1 MDERKTLRVVTDLQ
15 TEARIRGHSVV
26 LLLYNLSQGGCMVE
40 VPDACLQIGD
50 NLHLRLCGF
59 EHGGTVVWEQAGY
72 AGVSFFLDLAP
83 EVVTYLGYKP
93 GTVPFNEVQPRDR
106 FGRPLPALSSLGGLA
121 G

>member
-15 TEARIRGHSVV
+15 TVARLRGHSVV

-50 NLHLRLCGF
+50 DIHLKLCGF
-59 EHGGTVVWEQAGY
+59 EHGGTVVWEQGGY

-93 GTVPFNEVQPRDR
+93 GTVAFNEVQPRDR
-106 FGRPLPALSSLGGLA
+106 FGRPLPALSGHSALA